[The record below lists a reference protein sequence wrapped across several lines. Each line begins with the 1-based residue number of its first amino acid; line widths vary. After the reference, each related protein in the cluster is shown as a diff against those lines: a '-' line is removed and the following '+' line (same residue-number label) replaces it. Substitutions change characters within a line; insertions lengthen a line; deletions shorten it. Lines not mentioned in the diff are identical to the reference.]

1 MCKVKFVKCNALGPG
16 FPDEKWEGY
25 YTCDGKRFASR
36 TKYTGYNSEKKEKP
50 YRVSY
55 DVYNA
60 RKAWNDAGKPDSW
73 RPYMF
78 TKSFRTQSEAKKHAE
93 DMAEFFAS
101 VGLI

>member
-1 MCKVKFVKCNALGPG
+1 MIKFVKCNSLTPG

-25 YTCDGKRFASR
+25 YTYNGTRFASR
-36 TKYTGYNSEKKEKP
+36 TKYTGYHSDKKQCP

-55 DVYNA
+55 DVSNA
-60 RKAWNDAGKPDSW
+60 RKAWHDAGKPDSW

-78 TKSFRTQSEAKKHAE
+78 VSCFRTQSEAKKYAE
-93 DMAEFFAS
+93 EMAEFFVG